1 MEASRSDFS
10 DAAIGEIIQIAQQV
24 HGFDFTEY
32 AKASLKRRIIRV
44 GQLKNMNFYDLKHAL
59 VNDQQFFKFFLEEI
73 TVNVTEM
80 FRDPLYYLSLKE
92 KVLPYLA
99 SYPQIKIWSAGCS
112 TGEEAYSLNIL
123 IQDANLKSKTFIY
136 GTDVNEEVI
145 KTARKGIYSLEK
157 IKGYAENYRTTTL
170 SGSLTDHFT
179 MMYGAAVVCA
189 DLKQNTFFS
198 THNLVADGVFN
209 EFQLITCRNVFIYF
223 ESPLQEKVLRLFYK
237 SLCPLGFLW
246 LGSKEVI
253 RSDFFKERFRVVDAK
268 HNIYQ
273 KINLL

>member
-80 FRDPLYYLSLKE
+80 FRDPLHYLSLKE

-170 SGSLTDHFT
+170 SGSLTDQFT
-179 MMYGAAVVCA
+179 MMYGAAAVRA

-223 ESPLQEKVLRLFYK
+223 EPPLQEKVLRLFYK

-246 LGSKEVI
+246 LGSKEII
-253 RSDFFKERFRVVDAK
+253 RSHFFKERFRVVDAK